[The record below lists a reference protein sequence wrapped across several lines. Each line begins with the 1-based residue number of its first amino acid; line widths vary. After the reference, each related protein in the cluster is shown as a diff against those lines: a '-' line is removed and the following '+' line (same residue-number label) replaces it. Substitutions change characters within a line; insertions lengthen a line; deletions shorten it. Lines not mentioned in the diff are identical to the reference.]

1 MKSYRMFAV
10 VVALVMVVLAFGP
23 GVASAAP
30 APSPA
35 ASDSASSH
43 CCWYEVQWGDTLSKI
58 AARYGVSTWTLVE
71 MNDIEHVNHI
81 WAGQWLR
88 VPRSGAHPA
97 RYYYYSDKYDCSGYS
112 YYNAWYGKA
121 IFICTD

>member
-1 MKSYRMFAV
+1 VKTYRMFAI

-35 ASDSASSH
+35 ASNSASSS
-43 CCWYEVQWGDTLSKI
+43 CCWYQVKWGDTLSKI
-58 AARYGVSTWTLVE
+58 AARYGVSAWTLAD
-71 MNDIEHVNHI
+71 MNGFHHINHI
-81 WAGQWLR
+81 WAGQWLK
-88 VPRSGAHPA
+88 VPCSGLHPD
-97 RYYYYSDKYDCSGYS
+97 RNYYYSDKYGCWGYS
-112 YYNAWYGKA
+112 YYNAWYGKT